1 MPFLQHLG
9 ELRKRLTIVVLVL
22 IVGVAVLYFFTDPI
36 MKFMLAPVA
45 SSMRIKPIVLGPLD
59 ALGVRIQLSLWASV
73 VLTSPITIWQIM
85 AFLLPALKERER
97 RFVVPTFAAMVLL
110 FLGGVALCYLVILQ
124 YSFGWLVGQAGTTM
138 TSMLTAQDTI
148 TVVQFFLLAF
158 GLAFELPVIIF
169 YLVYFGV
176 VPYRKLRSSWRTAYL
191 IIATAACLV
200 TPDWSPVTMI
210 ALAVA
215 MVILY
220 EGTMATC
227 KIVLRHRIREQDE
240 TADAALGEA

>member
-9 ELRKRLTIVVLVL
+9 ELRKRLTLVVLVL

-45 SSMRIKPIVLGPLD
+45 SSMHIKPIVLGPLD

-110 FLGGVALCYLVILQ
+110 
-124 YSFGWLVGQAGTTM
+124 
-138 TSMLTAQDTI
+138 
-148 TVVQFFLLAF
+148 
-158 GLAFELPVIIF
+158 
-169 YLVYFGV
+169 
-176 VPYRKLRSSWRTAYL
+176 
-191 IIATAACLV
+191 
-200 TPDWSPVTMI
+200 
-210 ALAVA
+210 
-215 MVILY
+215 
-220 EGTMATC
+220 
-227 KIVLRHRIREQDE
+227 
-240 TADAALGEA
+240 